1 MLRYTP
7 RTAASCFRNVA
18 RTFSGGLRV
27 KKKRKELKSARGTEI
42 NINVFRFEEVKEA
55 KETEDE
61 NNNREDGS
69 REKNRSK
76 VE

>member
-1 MLRYTP
+1 MSRERFPGVSAL
-7 RTAASCFRNVA
+7 
-18 RTFSGGLRV
+18 